1 MALEG
6 SACEGIIL
14 VFDMADG
21 DSFTFL
27 ERWQPFL
34 EEHDVE
40 VQARLAVPV
49 DVSRRC
55 RPAALR
61 AARAAR
67 ALA

>member
-6 SACEGIIL
+6 GPCEGIIL

-40 VQARLAVPV
+40 VQAHFAV
-49 DVSRRC
+49 S
-55 RPAALR
+55 
-61 AARAAR
+61 RAAR